1 VFSRTRW
8 LFFVVFSLLPVSA
21 MAQLLLDIDAY
32 VEIVLRAHPRAAQT
46 VATQRLAAAELRAA
60 GAWPDPVIGLARGRG
75 RGFPDSQVGNPEWN
89 FSISQTVPWP
99 GVRPARERAA
109 ELAGRVAMSGEESAR
124 WDLELQ
130 ARAAFWRLQYAR
142 SARDLAQRNDEAAAG
157 VLELTTRRVDVGEA
171 READRNRAHAER
183 LRAALVVRN
192 AELEARAAEEALRL
206 LAVEPL
212 GDSVQLAVAPP
223 RAIAPTEIEA
233 RRQGLARSSPYL
245 RTAIAGLEREKGLAA
260 LARAARGPD
269 LDLSWLQT
277 SEIDKRS
284 WSFSVGVSLP
294 VWNGGRRE
302 VARAEAAVSLARAA
316 IERSRLEVSL
326 AFEQAVQEAEAAEAT
341 SRLLETG
348 IVPAARRTFELVRL
362 SYEAGETSLL
372 DLLDAQRTL
381 RAAEIEELSAGLA
394 LVRARTEIDRIS
406 GRYDGVGE
414 KR

>member
-1 VFSRTRW
+1 
-8 LFFVVFSLLPVSA
+8 
-21 MAQLLLDIDAY
+21 MAQQPLDIDAY
-32 VEIVLRAHPRAAQT
+32 VGIVVRAHPRAAQT
-46 VATQRLAAAELRAA
+46 AATQRLVAAEMRAA
-60 GAWPDPVIGLARGRG
+60 GVWPDPVIGLARGRG

-89 FSISQTVPWP
+89 YSISQTVPWP

-109 ELAGRVAMSGEESAR
+109 ELAGRVAMSGEETAR

-130 ARAAFWRLQYAR
+130 ARSAFWRLQYAR
-142 SARDLAQRNDEAAAG
+142 SARDLARRSDEAAKA
-157 VLELTTRRVDVGEA
+157 VLDLTTRRADVGEA

-183 LRAALVVRN
+183 LRAELAVRN
-192 AELEARAAEEALRL
+192 AEIEARAAEEALRL
-206 LAVEPL
+206 LAVERL
-212 GDSVQLAVAPP
+212 AESIQLAFAPP
-223 RAIAPTEIEA
+223 KPVAPTEIEA

-245 RTAIAGLEREKGLAA
+245 RAALAGIDREMGLAA

-269 LDLSWLQT
+269 LDLSWLQ
-277 SEIDKRS
+277 SGEIDKRS
-284 WSFSVGVSLP
+284 WSLSLGVTLP
-294 VWNGGRRE
+294 LWNGGRPE

-316 IERSRLEVSL
+316 LERSRLEVSL
-326 AFEQAVQEAEAAEAT
+326 AFERAVQEAESAEGT
-341 SRLLETG
+341 LRLLEAG

-394 LVRARTEIDRIS
+394 LVRAWTEIDRIS